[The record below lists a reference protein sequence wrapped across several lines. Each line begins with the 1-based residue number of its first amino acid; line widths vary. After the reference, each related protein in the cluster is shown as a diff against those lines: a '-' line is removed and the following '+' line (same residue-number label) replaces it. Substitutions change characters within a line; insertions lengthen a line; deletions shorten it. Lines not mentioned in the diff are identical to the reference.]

1 MKRLIKLNSYYIFPG
16 IIACVLFIFIRK
28 SIITFDFTKTD
39 TLIGVIVTLIG
50 ALLAVLTIYLSFP
63 KNDEIVK
70 RMKQTRHNDI
80 FLKNIFCGVCLQLIA
95 LAIWIF
101 SSDYTMVFI
110 LLTAS
115 LSNVV
120 ICGYYL
126 YALSKL

>member
-1 MKRLIKLNSYYIFPG
+1 MIKLNSYYLFPG
-16 IIACVLFIFIRK
+16 TIAFVLLFFVK
-28 SIITFDFTKTD
+28 TSIITFDVTKID

-95 LAIWIF
+95 LVIWIF
-101 SSDYTMVFI
+101 SSYNTLVFI

>member
-1 MKRLIKLNSYYIFPG
+1 MKRMIKLNSYYLFPG
-16 IIACVLFIFIRK
+16 TIAFVLLFFVK
-28 SIITFDFTKTD
+28 TSIITFDVTKID

-95 LAIWIF
+95 LVIWIF
-101 SSDYTMVFI
+101 SSYNTLVFI

>member
-1 MKRLIKLNSYYIFPG
+1 MKRMIKLNSCYLFPG
-16 IIACVLFIFIRK
+16 IIAFVLFFFVKK
-28 SIITFDFTKTD
+28 SIITFDVTKID

-50 ALLAVLTIYLSFP
+50 ALLVILTIYLSFP

-95 LAIWIF
+95 LVVWIF
-101 SSDYTMVFI
+101 SSYDTLVFI
-110 LLTAS
+110 LLTSS

-126 YALSKL
+126 YSLSKL

>member
-1 MKRLIKLNSYYIFPG
+1 MYSFFFVK
-16 IIACVLFIFIRK
+16 K
-28 SIITFDFTKTD
+28 SIITFDVAKID

-95 LAIWIF
+95 LVIWIF
-101 SSDYTMVFI
+101 SSYDTLVFI

-115 LSNVV
+115 LVM
-120 ICGYYL
+120 
-126 YALSKL
+126 

>member
-1 MKRLIKLNSYYIFPG
+1 MKRMIKLNSYYIFPG
-16 IIACVLFIFIRK
+16 TIAFVLFFFVKK
-28 SIITFDFTKTD
+28 SIITFDVTKID

-80 FLKNIFCGVCLQLIA
+80 FLKNIFCGVCLQMIA
-95 LAIWIF
+95 LVIWIF
-101 SSDYTMVFI
+101 SSYDTLVFI

-126 YALSKL
+126 YSLSKL

>member
-1 MKRLIKLNSYYIFPG
+1 MKRMIKLNSCYLFPG
-16 IIACVLFIFIRK
+16 IIAFVLFFFVKK
-28 SIITFDFTKTD
+28 SIITFDVTKID

-50 ALLAVLTIYLSFP
+50 ALLAILTIYLSFP

-95 LAIWIF
+95 LVVWIF
-101 SSDYTMVFI
+101 SSYDTLVFI
-110 LLTAS
+110 LLTSS

-126 YALSKL
+126 YSLSKL

>member
-1 MKRLIKLNSYYIFPG
+1 MKRMIKLNSYYLFPTT
-16 IIACVLFIFIRK
+16 IAFVLFFFVKK
-28 SIITFDFTKTD
+28 SIITFDVTKID

-95 LAIWIF
+95 LVIWIF
-101 SSDYTMVFI
+101 SSYDTLVFI

-126 YALSKL
+126 YSLSKL